1 MTELIEIRVP
11 DVGDFDEV
19 EIIEVLVAVG
29 DSVDVNQDIITLE
42 SDKAAMEI
50 PSPTAGVL
58 KELKVAVGDK
68 VKQGDL
74 IAIAEVGSANAPQ
87 ETVVEKP
94 APTVE
99 SKPAEPAA
107 IPTTSGLVEIK
118 VPDIGDFDEVEII
131 EVLVAVGDS
140 VDANQDIITLESD
153 KAAME
158 IPSPVAGVIKELKV
172 AIGEKVKQGDVIAI
186 AESASSAP
194 VVEMPVAEVSSGK
207 ATAAAIVAQ
216 AMSKQAQSA
225 APEPELAPFAPDSKS
240 AIKQAHASPSVRQF
254 ARELGVILSQ
264 VGGSGIK
271 GRITKEDVQNFVK
284 QKINAPAVATGG
296 SAIPPVPV
304 VNFEKFG
311 AIESVELGRIKKIS
325 GKHLHACWLNIP
337 HVTQFDEADITE
349 LEQFRKENKEAAAKQ
364 GVNLT
369 PLVFIMKAVVAS
381 LKLYPELNSS
391 LSEDKHYLIMK
402 DYYNIGVAV
411 DTPNGL
417 MVPVIK
423 DVDKKG
429 FLELAGEL
437 GEISARARDGALTAK
452 DLQGGTFS
460 ISSLGGIGGSFFT
473 PIVNAPEVAI
483 LGVGRHKMQPVWNG
497 KEFEPKLMLPL
508 SVSYDHRVVDGALG
522 ARFTTH
528 LNHMLSDIR
537 KVLL

>member
-1 MTELIEIRVP
+1 MELIEIKVP

-19 EIIEVLVAVG
+19 EIIEVLIAEG
-29 DSVDVNQDIITLE
+29 DTVDINQDIITLE

-50 PSPTAGVL
+50 PSPIAGVI

-68 VKQGDL
+68 VK
-74 IAIAEVGSANAPQ
+74 E
-87 ETVVEKP
+87 
-94 APTVE
+94 
-99 SKPAEPAA
+99 
-107 IPTTSGLVEIK
+107 
-118 VPDIGDFDEVEII
+118 
-131 EVLVAVGDS
+131 
-140 VDANQDIITLESD
+140 
-153 KAAME
+153 
-158 IPSPVAGVIKELKV
+158 
-172 AIGEKVKQGDVIAI
+172 GDVIAI
-186 AESASSAP
+186 AEVSAGATATPKAAEAEAVPATEDKPAVSA
-194 VVEMPVAEVSSGK
+194 GK
-207 ATAAAIVAQ
+207 STAAAIVAA
-216 AMSKQAQSA
+216 AMKKPEQVAE
-225 APEPELAPFAPDSKS
+225 PEPELVPFAPDSKS
-240 AIKQAHASPSVRQF
+240 GIKQAHASPSVRQF
-254 ARELGVILSQ
+254 ARELGVTLSN
-264 VGGSGIK
+264 VTGSGIK

-284 QKINAPAVATGG
+284 QKISAPAESAGA
-296 SAIPPVPV
+296 AIPSVPV
-304 VNFEKFG
+304 VNYEKFG
-311 AIESVELGRIKKIS
+311 DIENVELSRIKKIS

-349 LEQFRKENKEAAAKQ
+349 LEQFRKENKEAAATQ

-381 LKLYPELNSS
+381 LKKYPELNSS
-391 LSEDKHYLIMK
+391 LSEDKEYLVMK
-402 DYYNIGVAV
+402 SYYNIGVAV

-437 GEISARARDGALTAK
+437 GEISGRARDGALTAK

-522 ARFTTH
+522 ARFVTH

>member
-1 MTELIEIRVP
+1 MADLIEIKVP
-11 DVGDFDEV
+11 DIGDFDAV
-19 EIIEVLVAVG
+19 EIIEVLVSEG
-29 DSVDVNQDIITLE
+29 DSVDENQDIITLE

-50 PSPTAGVL
+50 PSPIAGVI
-58 KELKVAVGDK
+58 KEMKVSVGDK
-68 VKQGDL
+68 VK
-74 IAIAEVGSANAPQ
+74 E
-87 ETVVEKP
+87 
-94 APTVE
+94 
-99 SKPAEPAA
+99 
-107 IPTTSGLVEIK
+107 
-118 VPDIGDFDEVEII
+118 
-131 EVLVAVGDS
+131 
-140 VDANQDIITLESD
+140 
-153 KAAME
+153 
-158 IPSPVAGVIKELKV
+158 
-172 AIGEKVKQGDVIAI
+172 GDVIAM
-186 AESASSAP
+186 AEASGAVAAAP
-194 VVEMPVAEVSSGK
+194 APKQEQPKAEAAPAATPDVSKGK
-207 ATAAAIVAQ
+207 ATAASIVSEAL
-216 AMSKQAQSA
+216 SKQAA
-225 APEPELAPFAPDSKS
+225 AESELVERTPFAPDNKS
-240 AIKQAHASPSVRQF
+240 GVKHAHASPSVRQF
-254 ARELGVILSQ
+254 ARELGVTLSA
-264 VGGSGIK
+264 VSGTGVK

-284 QKINAPAVATGG
+284 QKLNAPAQATGG

-311 AIESVELGRIKKIS
+311 DVETTEISRIKKIS

-337 HVTQFDEADITE
+337 HVTQFDEADISE

-381 LKLYPELNSS
+381 LKVYPELNAS
-391 LSEDKHYLIMK
+391 LSEDKEHLIIK

-437 GEISARARDGALTAK
+437 GEISSRARDGALTAT

-497 KEFEPKLMLPL
+497 SEFEPKLMLPL

>member
-1 MTELIEIRVP
+1 MADLIEIKVP
-11 DVGDFDEV
+11 DIGDFDAI
-19 EIIEVLVAVG
+19 EIIELLVAVG
-29 DSVDVNQDIITLE
+29 DSVEENQDIITLE

-50 PSPTAGVL
+50 PSPCTGII

-68 VKQGDL
+68 VK
-74 IAIAEVGSANAPQ
+74 E
-87 ETVVEKP
+87 
-94 APTVE
+94 
-99 SKPAEPAA
+99 
-107 IPTTSGLVEIK
+107 
-118 VPDIGDFDEVEII
+118 
-131 EVLVAVGDS
+131 
-140 VDANQDIITLESD
+140 
-153 KAAME
+153 
-158 IPSPVAGVIKELKV
+158 
-172 AIGEKVKQGDVIAI
+172 GDVIAI
-186 AESASSAP
+186 AEAIAGAAP
-194 VVEMPVAEVSSGK
+194 AAEKTTTKAAPKPTTEVSSGK
-207 ATAAAIVAQ
+207 SIAAAIVAQ
-216 AMSKQAQSA
+216 AMSKKA
-225 APEPELAPFAPDSKS
+225 APVPAPELVEIAPYALDNTAGVKH
-240 AIKQAHASPSVRQF
+240 AHASPSVRQF
-254 ARELGVILSQ
+254 ARELGVTLSSLS
-264 VGGSGIK
+264 GSGVK

-284 QKINAPAVATGG
+284 QKVNAPAAATGG
-296 SAIPPVPV
+296 AIPPVPV
-304 VNFEKFG
+304 INFEKFG
-311 AIESVELGRIKKIS
+311 DVENVDLSRIKKIS

-349 LEQFRKENKEAAAKQ
+349 LEQFRKENKDAAAKQ

-369 PLVFIMKAVVAS
+369 PLVFVMKAVVAS
-381 LKLYPELNSS
+381 LKKFPELNSS
-391 LSEDKHYLIMK
+391 LSEDKQHLIIK
-402 DYYNIGVAV
+402 SYYNIGVAV

-437 GEISARARDGALTAK
+437 GEISGRARDGALTAK

-522 ARFTTH
+522 ARFVSH
-528 LNHMLSDIR
+528 LNQMLSDIR